1 MITSCLNLS
10 ISSTIKFSDMLNNID
25 KEIKCVSLKNAKL
38 KWVKMQNFRKIAKLW
53 CRKIREPQNRE
64 RYFMRDQLGPD
75 SLVQFRN
82 MYWLDWP
89 KLKHIVEKAI
99 LNNYS
104 ISLYRDSFIAFIFLV
119 FNTLFRQV
127 LVTGITYFAK
137 VRCLRAM
144 CTCTSDRLHA
154 DSQWDHSIFYPKN
167 SRITYDRNA

>member
-1 MITSCLNLS
+1 MCLTQKREIKVSQNA
-10 ISSTIKFSDMLNNID
+10 KFS
-25 KEIKCVSLKNAKL
+25 
-38 KWVKMQNFRKIAKLW
+38 
-53 CRKIREPQNRE
+53 QNRE
-64 RYFMRDQLGPD
+64 IMVSRNTRTSKSRKFHVIRYFMRDQLVPD
-75 SLVQFRN
+75 SLIQFRN

-119 FNTLFRQV
+119 FNTLFREV

-144 CTCTSDRLHA
+144 RTCTSDRLHA